1 MARASHPG
9 HIVLV
14 KRPAARQR
22 GRHRTVV
29 LSAFCQVSPARS
41 RAQVYAAG
49 PAFAADAGCL
59 VLVRGLPARGP
70 LCQPFSPVAGT
81 SGAATPGSI

>member
-14 KRPAARQR
+14 KRPAARRR

-29 LSAFCQVSPARS
+29 LSALGQVSPARS
-41 RAQVYAAG
+41 RTQVYAAP

-59 VLVRGLPARGP
+59 VLVRGLPAHGP

>member
-29 LSAFCQVSPARS
+29 LSALGQVSPAHS
-41 RAQVYAAG
+41 RAQVYAAP

-59 VLVRGLPARGP
+59 VLVRGLPAHGP